1 MNSNFSDFLYNSLD
15 NAKKVKELLKKVELY
30 SNNSISGLGA
40 TAKSF
45 LVWYFAKKT
54 NRPILFLTSNITR
67 AVDFQN
73 KISVLE
79 EDFSQFFEPQ
89 ENSPYQLVY
98 SNPQT
103 YKNQLQLL
111 KKFQTGDN
119 KLLIM
124 NAQSLLQLYSSEKF
138 QNENAL
144 TFEKKKEFDFSN
156 ILEKLIE
163 MGYKRESMVSA
174 VGEFSLRGDILDIYP
189 TNDEPIRIEFWGD
202 EIESIRYFNINS
214 QKTVKITDKV
224 KIEPRYKIFLNEK
237 DILKAEMNKL
247 FDEQIEEIEE
257 QYKEG
262 LSFWFNTTIESLE
275 EQGYFEGIEYFAPI
289 INQNRATIFDFL
301 PKDTLIIMDESHE
314 IFSKCE
320 LADKN
325 YQEEY
330 QKNVDMGL
338 ALKLPAF
345 NHLEFNK
352 LQDKINNFAVLNLN
366 NFVDFDTESALSI
379 NSSRLSSF
387 CIATVNV
394 ASPTISFFQTIGLNS

>member
-30 SNNSISGLGA
+30 SNNSISGLVA

-214 QKTVKITDKV
+214 Q
-224 KIEPRYKIFLNEK
+224 
-237 DILKAEMNKL
+237 
-247 FDEQIEEIEE
+247 
-257 QYKEG
+257 
-262 LSFWFNTTIESLE
+262 
-275 EQGYFEGIEYFAPI
+275 
-289 INQNRATIFDFL
+289 
-301 PKDTLIIMDESHE
+301 
-314 IFSKCE
+314 
-320 LADKN
+320 
-325 YQEEY
+325 
-330 QKNVDMGL
+330 
-338 ALKLPAF
+338 
-345 NHLEFNK
+345 
-352 LQDKINNFAVLNLN
+352 
-366 NFVDFDTESALSI
+366 
-379 NSSRLSSF
+379 
-387 CIATVNV
+387 
-394 ASPTISFFQTIGLNS
+394 